1 MAEELEINPSYL
13 SQCFKSWEGISMK
26 QFILREKI
34 RLCKNM
40 LTYSPYS
47 CSAIAAY
54 LGFSSQSHLGKL
66 FKKETGNTF
75 SAYLNRV
82 RIEHSKELLRHPNIR
97 LTDIALMVG
106 FEDQSYFTKVF
117 KKLTGTT
124 PLHYRESK
132 GGHKK

>member
-47 CSAIAAY
+47 YSAIAAY
-54 LGFSSQSHLGKL
+54 LGFPLKVILGN
-66 FKKETGNTF
+66 FSKKKP
-75 SAYLNRV
+75 A
-82 RIEHSKELLRHPNIR
+82 
-97 LTDIALMVG
+97 
-106 FEDQSYFTKVF
+106 
-117 KKLTGTT
+117 
-124 PLHYRESK
+124 
-132 GGHKK
+132 